1 LVAMAAS
8 LSTYGLPSN
17 TIPCA
22 HPIPQPKRHLDR
34 FSRFAQLTTVSLYF
48 TMGLPS
54 PSKLV
59 NYPFP

>member
-1 LVAMAAS
+1 MAAS

-59 NYPFP
+59 N